1 MSQIELTEEELRV
14 VAGGQTNHGQ
24 ATSDAVHFAQ
34 AFVYD
39 YQGTPAGGLMG
50 TEVSSSYCRMRRAR
64 ASGASPFGAMQ

>member
-1 MSQIELTEEELRV
+1 MNDMSQIELTEEELRV

-34 AFVYD
+34 DFVYK

-50 TEVSSSYCRMRRAR
+50 KEVSYFAR
-64 ASGASPFGAMQ
+64 NGLLPSG

>member
-1 MSQIELTEEELRV
+1 MNDMSQIELTEEELRV

-34 AFVYD
+34 AFVYH

-50 TEVSSSYCRMRRAR
+50 TEVSYFAR
-64 ASGASPFGAMQ
+64 NGKVPAG